1 MPHIVLTYEHTVYGH
16 HTLIS
21 KQYCTERPHIKV
33 LILYYYFC
41 VFFSRF
47 ISTHIKF
54 GLLKKQLI
62 KGICDH
68 VSFVAVAEVASVILT
83 R

>member
-33 LILYYYFC
+33 STHSLLLFLW
-41 VFFSRF
+41 FFSR